1 MPSTRD
7 RSLSAALQL
16 LAAGGM
22 RALTHARVDAEAGL
36 PRGSTSNHF
45 RTRQALIEGVIERLV
60 RSDYAEWLLTYE
72 WGEPSVER
80 FCAAIEAAVDSMTGA
95 GREQTLARYALVLEG
110 THNPSV
116 AAAIQEGRD
125 RLRNWAVSAVAG
137 LGVSGPEARAFALF
151 AFIDGVVLQRLSAP
165 SEGQSTEGPSNE
177 GEPDEGEPGEGRV
190 GDAVDV
196 GLTVRRMLAEG

>member
-1 MPSTRD
+1 MSSTRD

-16 LAAGGM
+16 LASGGM

-45 RTRQALIEGVIERLV
+45 RTRQALIEGVIERLE

-95 GREQTLARYALVLEG
+95 GHVQTLARYALFLEG
-110 THNPSV
+110 THNQSV
-116 AAAIQEGRD
+116 AEAIQIGRD
-125 RLRNWAVSAVAG
+125 QLRGWAVGAVAG
-137 LGVSGPEARAFALF
+137 LGVSEPAARAAALF
-151 AFIDGVVLQRLSAP
+151 AFIDGVVLHRVSLPAASP
-165 SEGQSTEGPSNE
+165 
-177 GEPDEGEPGEGRV
+177 PDESI
-190 GDAVDV
+190 DV
-196 GLTVRRMLAEG
+196 QRTVRRMLAEG